1 MTPFSPVLPA
11 APTLPEVVFAKDQPQ
26 YQPLPAV
33 VVYAEGEITVV
44 TRWKLTLRERLW
56 VLFGGSL
63 WLQQMTFGQPL
74 QPQLPSV
81 SAPVLKCA

>member
-1 MTPFSPVLPA
+1 M
-11 APTLPEVVFAKDQPQ
+11 LPEIVFAKDQPE

-33 VVYAEGEITVV
+33 VVQFQGGEVAVI
-44 TRWKLTLRERLW
+44 TRWRLSLRERLR

-63 WLQQMTFGQPL
+63 WLQQMTFGKPL

-81 SAPVLKCA
+81 TAPVLNVPA